1 MKKDIFFR
9 LFVFIF
15 ILQIFCVAAV
25 TDHTYQLK
33 LLAVQEV
40 EGGYQ
45 GSDAD
50 LYLELTP
57 GTGRVFLETY
67 PLTKLDTQISTRFA
81 KEIACNHFNIDCST
95 YDFFYTI
102 KAKSSIIGGPSAG
115 AAISALTAIAV
126 MDLDY
131 NQNIAVTGTINS
143 GGIVGPIGGVKG
155 KLEAASKAG
164 LKKVL
169 VAQGSVEASTDELQ
183 WTDDVSNDDRSNSN
197 NEDSGSNDAGY
208 ENNSSITEN
217 EPIKKNES
225 IKKNGYI
232 KKSPLDN
239 SSKIGG
245 SYEIPSNISSTINQT
260 NILAHYKKNLS
271 LEVVEV
277 IDLDEVLFQLTGKQF
292 NGEVHEIE
300 VNPEYSTIMG
310 HLQEL
315 LCDRTLK
322 LTEELESEHFILNES
337 LLRDIKAKED
347 AAQNSTLQGDYYSAA
362 SFCFGNNINLKTI
375 YYRQKKVGRP
385 SYERLFRELEQKS
398 LALEREVDAL
408 AIDTISSLQAYM
420 VVKERLSDVKEQLQ
434 KFRNNATLEESAELL
449 AYSEERYFSALSW
462 KAFFAMNGKKFVVDQ
477 ERLKNSCIQKI
488 SEAEERY
495 QYVGLFLGE
504 GNLLRIRE
512 KMRSA
517 KDALEANQPALC
529 LITASQAKADANAIL
544 SSFGLVDENLDRFLD
559 SKKKAVERVIYDNN
573 KEGIFPIL
581 GYSYYQYGNSLRE
594 EKFNTLVYFEYALEM
609 SDLSMYF
616 PEEKNYFVRVEE
628 FSFDEKWAYLLAGF
642 LLGLVVMWVVRKKNG

>member
-1 MKKDIFFR
+1 MKKSVFLG
-9 LFVFIF
+9 LFMFIF
-15 ILQIFCVAAV
+15 ILQVSNAAAISE
-25 TDHTYQLK
+25 HTYQLK

-57 GTGRVFLETY
+57 GSGRVFLETY

-81 KEIACNHFNIDCST
+81 KDIACNHFNLDCNK

-131 NQNIAVTGTINS
+131 DQNIAVTGTINS

-197 NEDSGSNDAGY
+197 NEDSDSNDEGY
-208 ENNSSITEN
+208 ENNSSITG
-217 EPIKKNES
+217 NES

-232 KKSPLDN
+232 KKGPLDN

-245 SYEIPSNISSTINQT
+245 SYDIPSNISSNISSRMNQT
-260 NILAHYKKNLS
+260 NILAHYQENLS

-277 IDLDEVLFQLTGKQF
+277 IDLDEVLFHLTGKEF

-300 VNPEYSTIMG
+300 VNHEYSTIMG

-337 LLRDIKAKED
+337 LLRDIKAKEE

-420 VVKERLSDVKEQLQ
+420 VVKERLSDVKEQVQ

-477 ERLKNSCIQKI
+477 ERLKNSCVQKI

-504 GNLLRIRE
+504 GNLFRIRE

-517 KDALEANQPALC
+517 KEALDANEPALC

-544 SSFGLVDENLDRFLD
+544 SSFGLVDENLDKFLD

-628 FSFDEKWAYLLAGF
+628 FNFDEKWAYLLAGF
-642 LLGLVVMWVVRKKNG
+642 LLGLVVMWVVRKKK

>member
-1 MKKDIFFR
+1 MKKSVFLG
-9 LFVFIF
+9 LFMFIF
-15 ILQIFCVAAV
+15 ILQVSNAAAISE
-25 TDHTYQLK
+25 HTYQLK

-57 GTGRVFLETY
+57 GSGRVFLETY

-81 KEIACNHFNIDCST
+81 KDIACNHFNLDCNK

-131 NQNIAVTGTINS
+131 DQNIAVTGTINS
-143 GGIVGPIGGVKG
+143 GGIVGPI
-155 KLEAASKAG
+155 
-164 LKKVL
+164 
-169 VAQGSVEASTDELQ
+169 D
-183 WTDDVSNDDRSNSN
+183 SND
-197 NEDSGSNDAGY
+197 EGY
-208 ENNSSITEN
+208 ENNSSITG
-217 EPIKKNES
+217 NES

-232 KKSPLDN
+232 KKGPLDN

-245 SYEIPSNISSTINQT
+245 SYDIPSNISSNISSRMNQT
-260 NILAHYKKNLS
+260 NILAHYQENLS

-277 IDLDEVLFQLTGKQF
+277 IDLDEVLFHLTGKEF

-300 VNPEYSTIMG
+300 VNHEYSTIMG

-337 LLRDIKAKED
+337 LLRDIKAKEE

-420 VVKERLSDVKEQLQ
+420 VVKERLSDVKEQVQ

-477 ERLKNSCIQKI
+477 ERLKNSCVQKI

-504 GNLLRIRE
+504 GNLFRIRE

-517 KDALEANQPALC
+517 KEALDANEPALC

-544 SSFGLVDENLDRFLD
+544 SSFGLVDENLDKFLD

-628 FSFDEKWAYLLAGF
+628 FNFDEKWAYLLAGF
-642 LLGLVVMWVVRKKNG
+642 LLGLVVMWVVRKKK